1 MTLRLLNR
9 HRAQTLM
16 QRKGLDGLV
25 LIQPETILYATGARP
40 GSATAWRRAGAAFLI
55 VPANAAEP
63 MTAIIGDFHA
73 REFHAASGIED
84 IVTFPIWVDLIDIA
98 DVPGQSLVE
107 RLATARPPQQA
118 RARPAT
124 FDRQETF
131 ALLADTL
138 LRRGLHSAQLGTEYA
153 FLPAADMACFAE
165 TCPDVRWQDASDLVG
180 RLRMIKSAEEIERL
194 TAAAIATEAGARAA
208 IAHIRPGC
216 TADDLLAVFR
226 SASSLRA
233 AELGYAAPSFPI
245 SSITIGPGATGKG
258 RRAEKGDIVRLDLA
272 CCIDG
277 YVSDCARTA
286 VIGRPSANQQAIY
299 DALRTAFDAGAVLLR
314 PGVALGDV
322 FRAVMSS
329 MHGQGFDM
337 YRRGHFGHGVGASLF
352 VEEWPFIA
360 ADEPTEI
367 EPGMVLAYEVPWYI
381 RGLGAFTIED
391 QFTIGRETSDPCWG
405 LSRDLLICD

>member
-1 MTLRLLNR
+1 
-9 HRAQTLM
+9 M

-138 LRRGLHSAQLGTEYA
+138 LRRGLHSAQTGYGI
-153 FLPAADMACFAE
+153 CFSPGGGYGLF
-165 TCPDVRWQDASDLVG
+165 CRDL
-180 RLRMIKSAEEIERL
+180 
-194 TAAAIATEAGARAA
+194 
-208 IAHIRPGC
+208 PGC
-216 TADDLLAVFR
+216 PMARRVGSCWPSADDK
-226 SASSLRA
+226 
-233 AELGYAAPSFPI
+233 I
-245 SSITIGPGATGKG
+245 G
-258 RRAEKGDIVRLDLA
+258 RR
-272 CCIDG
+272 
-277 YVSDCARTA
+277 
-286 VIGRPSANQQAIY
+286 N
-299 DALRTAFDAGAVLLR
+299 
-314 PGVALGDV
+314 
-322 FRAVMSS
+322 
-329 MHGQGFDM
+329 
-337 YRRGHFGHGVGASLF
+337 
-352 VEEWPFIA
+352 
-360 ADEPTEI
+360 
-367 EPGMVLAYEVPWYI
+367 
-381 RGLGAFTIED
+381 
-391 QFTIGRETSDPCWG
+391 
-405 LSRDLLICD
+405 